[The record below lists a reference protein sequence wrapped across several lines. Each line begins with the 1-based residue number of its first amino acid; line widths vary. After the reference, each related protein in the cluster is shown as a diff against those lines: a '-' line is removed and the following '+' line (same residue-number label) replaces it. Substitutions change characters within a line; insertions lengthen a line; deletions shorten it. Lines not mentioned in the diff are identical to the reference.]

1 MKEIAG
7 KDSSDFKVLIVD
19 DIPLNLLLLD
29 KMLMSYS
36 FQMVKA
42 NGGREALKEVASRL
56 DTAEQIDLVIV
67 DLMMP
72 EVDGYQVIENLRK
85 GCEIDGIA
93 IPPQSKTDL
102 PIVILSGLSFDED
115 VNKGMALGA
124 NLYLTK
130 PIVMNKLYEAVNQ
143 LLTEKVEA
151 AQ

>member
-1 MKEIAG
+1 
-7 KDSSDFKVLIVD
+7 
-19 DIPLNLLLLD
+19 
-29 KMLMSYS
+29 
-36 FQMVKA
+36 
-42 NGGREALKEVASRL
+42 
-56 DTAEQIDLVIV
+56 
-67 DLMMP
+67 MMP